1 MLVQK
6 QPSSG
11 LHVAV
16 EHTYGRAVPD
26 ADADRPPRKL
36 AGGADPSAVYVTR
49 QSITNTKASAPGTIL
64 ILSFM
69 ITTTP
74 RGYCSFTLR
83 MNECTRQLWSLL
95 CWLSGLLHEVQRAGV
110 SS

>member
-36 AGGADPSAVYVTR
+36 AGGADPSAGVYVTR
-49 QSITNTKASAPGTIL
+49 QSITTTKASAPGTIL

-69 ITTTP
+69 ITTT
-74 RGYCSFTLR
+74 L
-83 MNECTRQLWSLL
+83 
-95 CWLSGLLHEVQRAGV
+95 GV
-110 SS
+110 IVASRFA